1 MKSIIKSQIV
11 RHFKGNIY
19 LILDVAEHTETGE
32 ILVVYKALY
41 GEGKVWSRPI
51 DMFLDKVPEGK
62 ENPTGQI
69 WRFEEYQPEDV
80 VLDYKVGD

>member
-32 ILVVYKALY
+32 RLVVYKALY
-41 GEGKVWSRPI
+41 GEGKVWVRPI

>member
-32 ILVVYKALY
+32 RVVVYKALY
-41 GEGKVWSRPI
+41 GEGKVWVRPI

>member
-32 ILVVYKALY
+32 RLVVYKALY
-41 GEGKVWSRPI
+41 GEGKVWVRPI
-51 DMFLDKVPEGK
+51 DMFLEKVPEGK

-69 WRFEEYQPEDV
+69 WRFEEYHPEDV
-80 VLDYKVGD
+80 AGYEIGD